1 MAPAAKGVP
10 PSALGRM
17 RGDRRVHGV
26 VGEEELVQ
34 AGHLQQ
40 LPDAVRGVHQHQ
52 LTLEAAEAPE
62 VADQL
67 ADARRVDEVD
77 AAEVDDHV
85 PLVVGQRAVEGL
97 REELGA
103 LAELDHALD
112 VEEREAPVQL
122 ALLDDHGPMT
132 GRSGR
137 QGWPVAIE
145 PPSKGRT
152 RRSTR
157 ILPRPRRPRCG
168 SRGAKDRAKRPEGV
182 QRGVRMATVELRKSW
197 PMPEALSLT
206 SCRMAKRR
214 LPRWLKVQVCLRK
227 LSKNRTRNRPRVCS
241 SFSAPSGRPSAPI
254 QMDSWLSAFL
264 TCLRASAE
272 RRGGRVSRSRRAGL
286 PR

>member
-40 LPDAVRGVHQHQ
+40 LADAVRRVDQQQ
-52 LTLEAAEAPE
+52 LALEAAETPE

-67 ADARRVDEVD
+67 ADPSRVDEVD

-85 PLVVGQRAVEGL
+85 SLVVGQGAVEGL

-122 ALLDDHGPMT
+122 ALLDDHGPMG

-137 QGWPVAIE
+137 QGWPVAIGGSE
-145 PPSKGRT
+145 N
-152 RRSTR
+152 RSHTKTAANFTTA
-157 ILPRPRRPRCG
+157 PAWSRRPRPPQTT
-168 SRGAKDRAKRPEGV
+168 STRAVCPD
-182 QRGVRMATVELRKSW
+182 A
-197 PMPEALSLT
+197 
-206 SCRMAKRR
+206 RR
-214 LPRWLKVQVCLRK
+214 R
-227 LSKNRTRNRPRVCS
+227 
-241 SFSAPSGRPSAPI
+241 
-254 QMDSWLSAFL
+254 
-264 TCLRASAE
+264 RAS
-272 RRGGRVSRSRRAGL
+272 RVMSVASRISASAT
-286 PR
+286 